1 MTSVVAEKSPFA
13 MVRATISFELTAQ
26 VNFAGSPMRVAMTPA
41 ARRKYFKKNDKI
53 YMYCSHH
60 SKETVAHI
68 TVYNHVLDTL
78 YCVRYLQVTFP
89 QAPVGITIS
98 AMPSHSGLTL
108 KQIKFDI
115 LRLYMYM

>member
-26 VNFAGSPMRVAMTPA
+26 VNFTGSPMRVAMTPA

-53 YMYCSHH
+53 YMYCSHY

-68 TVYNHVLDTL
+68 TVYMYCADT
-78 YCVRYLQVTFP
+78 VRYLQVTFP

-98 AMPSHSGLTL
+98 AMPSHCGLTL
-108 KQIKFDI
+108 KQIEFDV
-115 LRLYMYM
+115 LRLYIYR